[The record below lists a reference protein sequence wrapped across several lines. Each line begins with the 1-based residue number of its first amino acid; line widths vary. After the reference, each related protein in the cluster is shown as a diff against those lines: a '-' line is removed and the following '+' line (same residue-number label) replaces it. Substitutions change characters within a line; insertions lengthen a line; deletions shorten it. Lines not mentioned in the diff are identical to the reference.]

1 MSNKTSDLTTGVLG
15 KQILLLSLPLMFSNL
30 LQVLFNISDIAVVGK
45 FAGAYALGS
54 VGSTSILLTLFLAV
68 PLGMGGGINVLTALA
83 IGSRSKKDVSETIHT
98 AAIISL
104 IAGILLL
111 AFGMF
116 FARDLLTLLNTKEEL
131 LEGAVA
137 YLHVYFLGM
146 PAVALYNFGNAV
158 FSASGNTRKP
168 LVYLSIAGVVNVIL
182 NLFFVIVLKI
192 DVCGVAAASAIS
204 QYLSAGLLLK
214 DLFRG
219 EGMCRLQMTEMKLT
233 GSKAKR
239 ILQIGVP
246 SAFQYMIYSVA
257 NLFVQTGVNTFSATV
272 VAGNS
277 AAANADNLVYD
288 IMAAFYT
295 VCGSFMGQNL
305 GARKKD
311 RVKKSYLICLFYS
324 FMIGLVVGLLLVLF
338 GHQFLSLFANDAA
351 VIEAGMER
359 LMVMGLAYCISAFM
373 DCTTAATRA
382 LGKTVFPTIVMIL
395 GSCVFRIV
403 WIYTVFAVYHTT
415 QALYLLYAVSWII
428 TAIPEI
434 IYFVIIYKK
443 TVSSIE
449 SCKEW

>member
-1 MSNKTSDLTTGVLG
+1 
-15 KQILLLSLPLMFSNL
+15 MFSNL

-131 LEGAVA
+131 IEGAVA

-158 FSASGNTRKP
+158 FSAAGNTRKP

-192 DVCGVAAASAIS
+192 NVCGVAAASAIS

-415 QALYLLYAVSWII
+415 QALYLLYAISWII

-443 TVSSIE
+443 TVSPIE
-449 SCKEW
+449 SCKE

>member
-131 LEGAVA
+131 IEGAVA
-137 YLHVYFLGM
+137 YLYVYFLGM

-158 FSASGNTRKP
+158 FSAAGNTRKP

-324 FMIGLVVGLLLVLF
+324 FMVGLVVGLLLVLF

-443 TVSSIE
+443 TVSPIE
-449 SCKEW
+449 SCKE

>member
-68 PLGMGGGINVLTALA
+68 PLGLGGGINVLTALA

-131 LEGAVA
+131 IEGAVA

-158 FSASGNTRKP
+158 FSAAGNTRKP

-443 TVSSIE
+443 TVSPIE
-449 SCKEW
+449 SCKE

>member
-1 MSNKTSDLTTGVLG
+1 
-15 KQILLLSLPLMFSNL
+15 MFSNL

-131 LEGAVA
+131 IEGAVA

-158 FSASGNTRKP
+158 FSAAGNTRKP

-233 GSKAKR
+233 DSKAKR

-324 FMIGLVVGLLLVLF
+324 FMIGLVVGLFLVLF

-443 TVSSIE
+443 TVSPIE
-449 SCKEW
+449 SCKE

>member
-131 LEGAVA
+131 IEGAVA

-158 FSASGNTRKP
+158 FSAAGNTRKP

-395 GSCVFRIV
+395 GSCAFRIV

-443 TVSSIE
+443 TVSPIE
-449 SCKEW
+449 SCKE

>member
-1 MSNKTSDLTTGVLG
+1 
-15 KQILLLSLPLMFSNL
+15 MFSNL

-131 LEGAVA
+131 IEGAVA

-158 FSASGNTRKP
+158 FSAAGNTRKP

-443 TVSSIE
+443 TVSPIE
-449 SCKEW
+449 SCKE

>member
-1 MSNKTSDLTTGVLG
+1 
-15 KQILLLSLPLMFSNL
+15 MFSNL

-131 LEGAVA
+131 IEGAVA

-158 FSASGNTRKP
+158 FSAAGNTRKP

-338 GHQFLSLFANDAA
+338 GHQFLSLFANDEA

-395 GSCVFRIV
+395 GSCAFRIV

-443 TVSSIE
+443 TVSPIE
-449 SCKEW
+449 SCKE

>member
-1 MSNKTSDLTTGVLG
+1 MNNKTSDLTTGVLG

-83 IGSRSKKDVSETIHT
+83 IGSRSQKDVSETIHT

-116 FARDLLTLLNTKEEL
+116 FARDLLTLLNTKDEL
-131 LEGAVA
+131 IEGAVA

-158 FSASGNTRKP
+158 FSAAGNTRKP

-443 TVSSIE
+443 TVSPIE
-449 SCKEW
+449 SCKE

>member
-116 FARDLLTLLNTKEEL
+116 FARNLLTLLNTKEEL
-131 LEGAVA
+131 IEGAVA

-158 FSASGNTRKP
+158 FSAAGNTRKP

-443 TVSSIE
+443 TVSPIE
-449 SCKEW
+449 SCKE

>member
-131 LEGAVA
+131 IEGAVA

-158 FSASGNTRKP
+158 FSAAGNTRKP

-324 FMIGLVVGLLLVLF
+324 FMVGLVVGLLLVLF

-443 TVSSIE
+443 TVSPIE
-449 SCKEW
+449 SCKE

>member
-131 LEGAVA
+131 IEGAVA

-158 FSASGNTRKP
+158 FSAAGNTRKP

-233 GSKAKR
+233 GAKAKR

-443 TVSSIE
+443 TVSPIE
-449 SCKEW
+449 SCKE

>member
-1 MSNKTSDLTTGVLG
+1 
-15 KQILLLSLPLMFSNL
+15 MFSNL

-131 LEGAVA
+131 IEGAVA

-158 FSASGNTRKP
+158 FSAAGNTRKP

-373 DCTTAATRA
+373 DCTTAAIRA

-443 TVSSIE
+443 TVSPIE
-449 SCKEW
+449 SCKE

>member
-131 LEGAVA
+131 IEGAVA

-158 FSASGNTRKP
+158 FSAAGNTRKP

-295 VCGSFMGQNL
+295 VCGSFMGQDL

-443 TVSSIE
+443 TVSPIE
-449 SCKEW
+449 SCKE

>member
-1 MSNKTSDLTTGVLG
+1 MSNKTNDLTTGVLG

-68 PLGMGGGINVLTALA
+68 PLGLGGGINVLTALA

-104 IAGILLL
+104 IAGMLLL

-116 FARDLLTLLNTKEEL
+116 FARDLLTLLNTKDEL
-131 LEGAVA
+131 IEGAVA

-146 PAVALYNFGNAV
+146 PAVTLYNFGNAV
-158 FSASGNTRKP
+158 FSAAGNTRKP

-204 QYLSAGLLLK
+204 QYLSAGLLMK

-219 EGMCRLQMTEMKLT
+219 EGMCRLQLNEMRVT

-305 GARKKD
+305 GAHKKE
-311 RVKKSYLICLFYS
+311 RVRNSYLICLLYS
-324 FMIGLVVGLLLVLF
+324 FLVGLVVGLLLVLF
-338 GHQFLSLFANDAA
+338 GQQFLGLFANDKA

-359 LMVMGLAYCISAFM
+359 LAVMGLAYCISAFM

-415 QALYLLYAVSWII
+415 RALYMLYAVSWVI

-434 IYFVIIYKK
+434 IYFIIIYRK
-443 TVSSIE
+443 TVSTME
-449 SCKEW
+449 

>member
-131 LEGAVA
+131 IEGAVA

-158 FSASGNTRKP
+158 FSATGNTRKP

-192 DVCGVAAASAIS
+192 NVCGVAAASAIS

-443 TVSSIE
+443 TVSPIE
-449 SCKEW
+449 SCKE

>member
-1 MSNKTSDLTTGVLG
+1 
-15 KQILLLSLPLMFSNL
+15 MFSNL

-83 IGSRSKKDVSETIHT
+83 IGSKSKKDVSETIHT
-98 AAIISL
+98 AVIISL

-131 LEGAVA
+131 IEGAVA

-158 FSASGNTRKP
+158 FSAAGNTRKP

-233 GSKAKR
+233 GAKAKR

-443 TVSSIE
+443 TVSPIE
-449 SCKEW
+449 SCKE

>member
-131 LEGAVA
+131 IEGAVA

-158 FSASGNTRKP
+158 FSAAGNTRKP

-443 TVSSIE
+443 TVSPIE
-449 SCKEW
+449 SCKE

>member
-1 MSNKTSDLTTGVLG
+1 MSNKTSDLTTGALG

-158 FSASGNTRKP
+158 FSAAGNTRKP

-305 GARKKD
+305 GARKKE

-324 FMIGLVVGLLLVLF
+324 FMVGLVVGLLLVLF

-443 TVSSIE
+443 TVSPIE
-449 SCKEW
+449 SCKE

>member
-131 LEGAVA
+131 IEGAVA
-137 YLHVYFLGM
+137 YLHVYFLAM

-158 FSASGNTRKP
+158 FSAAGNTRKP

-403 WIYTVFAVYHTT
+403 WIYTVFSVYHTT

-434 IYFVIIYKK
+434 IYFVIIYQK
-443 TVSSIE
+443 TVSPIE
-449 SCKEW
+449 SCKE

>member
-131 LEGAVA
+131 IEGAVA

-158 FSASGNTRKP
+158 FSATGNTRKP

-434 IYFVIIYKK
+434 IYFVIIYRK
-443 TVSSIE
+443 TVSPIE
-449 SCKEW
+449 SCKE

>member
-1 MSNKTSDLTTGVLG
+1 
-15 KQILLLSLPLMFSNL
+15 MFSNL

-131 LEGAVA
+131 IEGAVA

-146 PAVALYNFGNAV
+146 PAVVLYNFGNAV
-158 FSASGNTRKP
+158 FSAAGNTRKP

-324 FMIGLVVGLLLVLF
+324 FMVGLVVGLLLVLF
-338 GHQFLSLFANDAA
+338 EHQFLSLFANDAA

-443 TVSSIE
+443 TVSPIE
-449 SCKEW
+449 SCKG

>member
-1 MSNKTSDLTTGVLG
+1 MNNKTSDLTTGVLG

-116 FARDLLTLLNTKEEL
+116 FARELLTLLNTKDEL
-131 LEGAVA
+131 IEGAVA

-158 FSASGNTRKP
+158 FSAAGNTRKP

-295 VCGSFMGQNL
+295 VCGSVMGQNL

-443 TVSSIE
+443 TVSPIE
-449 SCKEW
+449 SREER

>member
-131 LEGAVA
+131 IEGAVA
-137 YLHVYFLGM
+137 YLYVYFLGM

-158 FSASGNTRKP
+158 FSAAGNTRKP

-443 TVSSIE
+443 TVSPIE
-449 SCKEW
+449 SCKE

>member
-131 LEGAVA
+131 IEGAVA

-158 FSASGNTRKP
+158 FSAAGNTRKP

-192 DVCGVAAASAIS
+192 NVCGVAAASAIS

-233 GSKAKR
+233 GAKAKR

-443 TVSSIE
+443 TVSPIE
-449 SCKEW
+449 SCKE

>member
-1 MSNKTSDLTTGVLG
+1 
-15 KQILLLSLPLMFSNL
+15 MFSNL

-131 LEGAVA
+131 IEGAVA

-158 FSASGNTRKP
+158 FSAAGNTRKP

-324 FMIGLVVGLLLVLF
+324 FMVGLVVGLLLVLF

-443 TVSSIE
+443 TVSPIE
-449 SCKEW
+449 SCKE

>member
-83 IGSRSKKDVSETIHT
+83 IGSRSQKDVSETIHT

-131 LEGAVA
+131 IEGAVA

-158 FSASGNTRKP
+158 FSAAGNTRKP

-443 TVSSIE
+443 TVSPIE
-449 SCKEW
+449 SCKE

>member
-1 MSNKTSDLTTGVLG
+1 
-15 KQILLLSLPLMFSNL
+15 MFSNL

-131 LEGAVA
+131 IEGAVA

-158 FSASGNTRKP
+158 FSAAGNTRKP

-324 FMIGLVVGLLLVLF
+324 FMIGLVVGFLLVLF

-443 TVSSIE
+443 TVSPIE
-449 SCKEW
+449 SCKE

>member
-158 FSASGNTRKP
+158 FSAAGNTRKP

-443 TVSSIE
+443 TVSPIE
-449 SCKEW
+449 SCKK

>member
-131 LEGAVA
+131 IEGAVA

-158 FSASGNTRKP
+158 FSAAGNTRKP

-192 DVCGVAAASAIS
+192 NVCGVAAASAIS

-443 TVSSIE
+443 TVSPIE
-449 SCKEW
+449 SCKE

>member
-131 LEGAVA
+131 IEGAVA

-146 PAVALYNFGNAV
+146 PAVALYNIGNAV
-158 FSASGNTRKP
+158 FSAAGNTRKP

-192 DVCGVAAASAIS
+192 NVCGVAAASAIS

-233 GSKAKR
+233 GAKAKR

-443 TVSSIE
+443 TVSPIE
-449 SCKEW
+449 SCKE

>member
-158 FSASGNTRKP
+158 FSAAGNTRKP
-168 LVYLSIAGVVNVIL
+168 LVYLLIAGVVNVIL

-233 GSKAKR
+233 SSKAKR

-443 TVSSIE
+443 TVSPIE
-449 SCKEW
+449 SCKE

>member
-443 TVSSIE
+443 TVSPIE
-449 SCKEW
+449 SCKE

>member
-158 FSASGNTRKP
+158 FSAAGNTRKP

-324 FMIGLVVGLLLVLF
+324 FMVGLVVGLLLVLF

-351 VIEAGMER
+351 VIEAGLER

-443 TVSSIE
+443 TVSPIE
-449 SCKEW
+449 SCKE

>member
-131 LEGAVA
+131 IEGAVA

-158 FSASGNTRKP
+158 FSAAGNTRKP

-324 FMIGLVVGLLLVLF
+324 FMIGLVVGFLLVLF

-443 TVSSIE
+443 TVSPIE
-449 SCKEW
+449 SCKE

>member
-131 LEGAVA
+131 IEGAVA

-158 FSASGNTRKP
+158 FSAAGNTRKP

-338 GHQFLSLFANDAA
+338 GHQFLSLFANDEA

-443 TVSSIE
+443 TVSPIE
-449 SCKEW
+449 SCKE

>member
-1 MSNKTSDLTTGVLG
+1 
-15 KQILLLSLPLMFSNL
+15 MFSNL

-131 LEGAVA
+131 IEGAVA

-158 FSASGNTRKP
+158 FSAAGNTRKP

-233 GSKAKR
+233 GAKAKR

-324 FMIGLVVGLLLVLF
+324 FMVGLVVGLLLVLF

-443 TVSSIE
+443 TVSPIE
-449 SCKEW
+449 SCKE